1 MPAHDK
7 GILDSTYTLLYYA
20 LIQGCTID
28 SEFLGNSEQAKL
40 VGIQY

>member
-7 GILDSTYTLLYYA
+7 ETLNSAYTLLYQA

-28 SEFLGNSEQAKL
+28 SEFLD
-40 VGIQY
+40 